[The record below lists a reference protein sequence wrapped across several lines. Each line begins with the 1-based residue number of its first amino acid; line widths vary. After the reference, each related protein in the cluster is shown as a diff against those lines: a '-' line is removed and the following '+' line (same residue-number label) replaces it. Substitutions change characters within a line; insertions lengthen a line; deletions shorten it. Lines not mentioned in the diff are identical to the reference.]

1 MMRSQPFR
9 VFTLQVMANS
19 SPGMSAKWA
28 NGLLSLTSAAF
39 SSSGTGLNSTP
50 A

>member
-1 MMRSQPFR
+1 MIRSQPFL
-9 VFTLQVMANS
+9 VLILQVMANA
-19 SPGMSAKWA
+19 SPGSSAKWPK
-28 NGLLSLTSAAF
+28 GLLSFFRHAF